1 MTFSIMT
8 LSTMTFSI
16 TTVSKMTISTMTL
29 VPECFKAECRLIWMP
44 STQSVTNRLLML
56 SVIMLNVIM
65 LSVFKLN
72 VVAPNKQLRLFDL
85 SFQTNAWNTMKNA
98 DNEYLIC
105 HNGKWVCELFKNFIY
120 CHLTYHPRQIAC
132 NTAFSF
138 YIEYIICH
146 NVKWVGNTFKKTWII
161 TKFWKLNMT

>member
-8 LSTMTFSI
+8 LSIMTFNI

-44 STQSVTNRLLML
+44 FTLSVTDRLLML

-72 VVAPNKQLRLFDL
+72 VVVPNNQLRLFDL
-85 SFQTNAWNTMKNA
+85 SFQTNAWNTVDIA
-98 DNEYLIC
+98 DIEYLIC
-105 HNGKWVCELFKNFIY
+105 HNGKWAGEPFKNF
-120 CHLTYHPRQIAC
+120 TYYMVLKVEHCI
-132 NTAFSF
+132 S
-138 YIEYIICH
+138 
-146 NVKWVGNTFKKTWII
+146 KTGPFDPSSP
-161 TKFWKLNMT
+161 TNCKQNSD